1 MVEEYAADTKHE
13 AQSDLGGRFNNAITE
28 LVEITTAYFWN
39 GRSKEALHI
48 LNQLLPI
55 TGICEAQHLR
65 LPILLQLGK
74 IQANE
79 YVYTNAEPEP
89 MFSIL
94 NEARLLAEQSN
105 DRKGLADALSSLG
118 TAHYFVELNASSTI
132 ENTTGQY
139 REALNYH
146 EQALQLRVEL
156 QDNRGISESY
166 FQIGT
171 VYERWQKK
179 EMALNYYAQAARI
192 AEEHHFPLEQ
202 SEPARHFAFH
212 AFQSGDLDEALRFA
226 QHALFMR
233 ETAGFKPH
241 LPLDH
246 LLLSDIYLKRGQIET
261 ARQHAETATRLGE
274 EMGYLRTVSSSCLAL
289 GDIELAQQRVDA
301 ARTYYEKAL
310 YLGHVLKLPLSVH
323 RAEERLERLS
333 DHT

>member
-1 MVEEYAADTKHE
+1 MEKYAADTKIE
-13 AQSDLGGRFNNAITE
+13 AKSELSGRFDSSLKE
-28 LVEITTAYFWN
+28 LVSLTQIYFWN

-55 TGICEAQHLR
+55 TGIRDVQHLR

-79 YVYTNAEPEP
+79 YVYTNGDPEP
-89 MFSIL
+89 MFSVL
-94 NEARLLAEQSN
+94 NEARRLAEQSK
-105 DRKGLADALSSLG
+105 DRKSLADALSSLG
-118 TAHYFVELNASSTI
+118 TAHYFAELNASPTI
-132 ENTTGQY
+132 ESTSGQY
-139 REALNYH
+139 KKALNYH

-171 VYERWQKK
+171 VHERWQKK

-212 AFQSGDLDEALRFA
+212 AFQSGDLDEALKFA
-226 QHALFMR
+226 QHALSLR

-274 EMGYLRTVSSSCLAL
+274 EMGYLRAVSSSCLTL
-289 GDIELAQQRVDA
+289 GDIELTQQRVDA
-301 ARTYYEKAL
+301 ARTYYERAL
-310 YLGHVLKLPLSVH
+310 RLGHELKLPLAVH
-323 RAEERLERLS
+323 RAEERLKQLS
-333 DHT
+333 NRT